1 MRVLMIDDHIMFMQ
15 GLKNLLAVLAPEF
28 SVDTADRVG
37 VAVELATETRYG
49 LVLLDWHLGDGTGEA
64 AIARLRAAG
73 CAARVV
79 VLSGETS
86 PNLIRQVV
94 ELGAAGFISKQYSSE
109 SMLKALRVVLGG
121 GIYLPPD
128 ALRDLAGT
136 GSAVPRA
143 SAELVDVGKR
153 FAELTPRQV
162 DVYRAAARGLPNKL
176 IARELG
182 IAETTVKS
190 HLSVVF
196 GVLGVQNRTQAA
208 YQASREGFR
217 VG

>member
-1 MRVLMIDDHIMFMQ
+1 MR
-15 GLKNLLAVLAPEF
+15 
-28 SVDTADRVG
+28 
-37 VAVELATETRYG
+37 
-49 LVLLDWHLGDGTGEA
+49 
-64 AIARLRAAG
+64 RLSSLTM
-73 CAARVV
+73 ARVV
-79 VLSGETS
+79 VLSGESS
-86 PNLIRQVV
+86 PRLIRSVV

-109 SMLKALRVVLGG
+109 SMLNALRVVLQG

-128 ALRDLAGT
+128 ALRDGSGS
-136 GSAVPRA
+136 GSATPRA
-143 SAELVDVGKR
+143 STELVDVGRR